1 MADENIVSKDSR
13 FRITSLCPDVCFTP
27 KKPNKGIPVPY
38 PITHQLDQSMQCS
51 PNVFL
56 QDKPVY
62 LHNESFV
69 DNVKGDEPGKGGGI
83 VSQVNVK
90 ISHDIDHSKSVYVN
104 GKEIVRTADKVWM
117 NWKK

>member
-1 MADENIVSKDSR
+1 MADENIVSKDGR
-13 FRITSLCPDVCFTP
+13 FKIVWLAPDVCLTP
-27 KKPNKGIPVPY
+27 GKTGYPIPY
-38 PITHQLDQSMQCS
+38 PVMHKLDQSQQVS

-56 QDKPVY
+56 QNKAVY

-69 DNVKGDEPGKGGGI
+69 DNVKGDEPGKGGGV

-104 GKEIVRTADKVWM
+104 GQEIVRTGDKMWM
-117 NWKK
+117 NWRKK